1 MDKKLASSR
10 EKLIKDTENQTAK
23 EREAIKKAE
32 EKHER
37 ELKKQE
43 EKYKREVARLEAR
56 KEKER
61 QKMEERRR
69 RQADKDEKARLTRE
83 RDEAREELEMLRK
96 EREIWQKQV
105 GDLQKEN
112 TRLMACIG
120 KAEAMDLS
128 GGVKGLLDEK
138 GLRRSRSGT
147 VGSLYGARSR
157 SASTKNVSPPV
168 NL

>member
-1 MDKKLASSR
+1 MTKRILTIITAMALGLGLGWGLA
-10 EKLIKDTENQTAK
+10 TQ
-23 EREAIKKAE
+23 
-32 EKHER
+32 
-37 ELKKQE
+37 
-43 EKYKREVARLEAR
+43 EAR
-56 KEKER
+56 AQEAKKEKEA
-61 QKMEERRR
+61 KKLEERKKRLV
-69 RQADKDEKARLTRE
+69 DKDEKARLTRE
-83 RDEAREELEMLRK
+83 RDEAREELEMLKK

-128 GGVKGLLDEK
+128 WGVKGLLDEDK

-147 VGSLYGARSR
+147 VGSLSAARSR
-157 SASTKNVSPPV
+157 SASTKKAPPPL